1 MVNEKENVVS
11 FGVGVELR
19 EHKFILDFL
28 SKIDLVGSMAYLPIT
43 IHDASTSQEDYVEY
57 LYRFIES
64 EFAFLQETIVESN
77 PKAWKY
83 AAASLREQ
91 LAKSPNLIRF
101 TILLSGEESELHEL
115 VMIWDSVL
123 EAYTLIAYNF
133 NNDSLVA
140 LATTEYLNPEIEGFQ
155 PTEPIVV
162 RLS

>member
-64 EFAFLQETIVESN
+64 VYAFHG
-77 PKAWKY
+77 KD
-83 AAASLREQ
+83 
-91 LAKSPNLIRF
+91 
-101 TILLSGEESELHEL
+101 
-115 VMIWDSVL
+115 MC
-123 EAYTLIAYNF
+123 
-133 NNDSLVA
+133 
-140 LATTEYLNPEIEGFQ
+140 
-155 PTEPIVV
+155 
-162 RLS
+162 